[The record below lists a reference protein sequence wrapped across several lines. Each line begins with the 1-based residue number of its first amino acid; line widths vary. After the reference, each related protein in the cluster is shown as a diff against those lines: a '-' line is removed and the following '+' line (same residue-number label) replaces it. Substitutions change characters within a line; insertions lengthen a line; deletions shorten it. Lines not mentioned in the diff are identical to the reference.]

1 MNMSACGDLF
11 YGLYDNFT
19 RKISLARFMLKLIF
33 IENDMFVIMM
43 FVCQQF
49 VVLLVSFELNYYR
62 LV

>member
-49 VVLLVSFELNYYR
+49 VVLLASLN
-62 LV
+62 